1 MEETCFKSCIFL
13 GNNLLAPVAEYS
25 SRAPQ
30 RRDTIWMSLPGIDVL
45 GKLNPVC
52 QGPIFTQMVL
62 DKLDLERLLKGLDNP
77 EDKKLKILIGV

>member
-1 MEETCFKSCIFL
+1 
-13 GNNLLAPVAEYS
+13 
-25 SRAPQ
+25 
-30 RRDTIWMSLPGIDVL
+30 MSLPGMDVL

-77 EDKKLKILIGV
+77 EDKKLRSRKLLLRTPKKFSPRSPIWTPHIVMFSLHLWSY